1 MSCKFKQNNGLWCA
15 AIQGYCQ
22 FQVGNFDGVNCPIY
36 HAFKNLTPPAPPTPP
51 SQTISSVEN
60 IIMADTTDST
70 ISCTFL
76 TKQLDLNFN

>member
-22 FQVGNFDGVNCPIY
+22 FQIGNFDGVNCPIY
-36 HAFKNLTPPAPPTPP
+36 HAFKNLTPPAPP

-76 TKQLDLNFN
+76 TKQLNLNFN